1 MENRLWTGIIQD
13 LPCLLGDVD
22 LVHHN
27 LDRVHAHIHWNVVG
41 LGEVSSEL
49 DEDQRMDVDLLV
61 LIDDCIHMLHQQR
74 RRLYAAVTVLV
85 VFRTV
90 ARARSRLPF
99 IPGMMLASALVA
111 TVPGFGTF
119 MRLSTLMLRFHLA
132 YDRLR
137 LYHAPHG
144 RLGGAAVQEP
154 REVPRPDAGFP
165 PRF

>member
-13 LPCLLGDVD
+13 LPHLLGDVD
-22 LVHHN
+22 LVHHH
-27 LDRVHAHIHWNVVG
+27 LDRVHAHIHWNVVS

-49 DEDQRMDVDLLV
+49 DEDQRMDVDFLV

-74 RRLYAAVTVLV
+74 RRLNAAVAVLI

-90 ARARSRLPF
+90 ARARSRSPIVL
-99 IPGMMLASALVA
+99 GVLLASASA
-111 TVPGFGTF
+111 AAVPGFGTF

-132 YDRLR
+132 YHRLHLQR
-137 LYHAPHG
+137 APRD

-165 PRF
+165 LRF